1 LEEAFSSFQLNRGS
15 LVFSVQIEKYFQVNH
30 WDVELY
36 ERIILLASR
45 SNRVALP
52 ILCKN
57 KVQLNGIY
65 ITRSILPENLRCACV
80 LIAPIK
86 IQIILY
92 SVLLSKYSRVRVRVR
107 VIVCVREYRV
117 FSAPGLRWHL
127 QNSTQKSQLT
137 LEIICTVKEIS

>member
-1 LEEAFSSFQLNRGS
+1 MEFRGS

-57 KVQLNGIY
+57 KVQANGIYIYIYIY
-65 ITRSILPENLRCACV
+65 ITRSILPEKLRCACV

-92 SVLLSKYSRVRVRVR
+92 SVLLSKYACGRVRVRVR
-107 VIVCVREYRV
+107 VCVKEYRV
-117 FSAPGLRWHL
+117 FSALGSRWHL
-127 QNSTQKSQLT
+127 QNNTLKNQLT
-137 LEIICTVKEIS
+137 LGIIRMVKELF

>member
-107 VIVCVREYRV
+107 VRV
-117 FSAPGLRWHL
+117 Y
-127 QNSTQKSQLT
+127 
-137 LEIICTVKEIS
+137 V